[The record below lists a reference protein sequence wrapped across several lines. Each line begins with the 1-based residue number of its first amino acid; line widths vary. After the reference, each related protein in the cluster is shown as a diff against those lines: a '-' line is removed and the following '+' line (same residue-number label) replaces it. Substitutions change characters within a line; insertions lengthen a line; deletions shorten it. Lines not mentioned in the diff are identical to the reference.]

1 MKKKSPSTPHP
12 LPVPLG
18 VPFLFIQF
26 RTLAFL
32 FFSNFLPPLNIQV
45 YFPDF
50 ISSPL
55 AVHRSVLRPT
65 GNIHLT
71 PAPDVFVIK
80 QLQTTGVPAALF
92 FFFFRRPSWLGRGG
106 THSARLFVHVW
117 RRPPPACP
125 PARSHAQ
132 MWERENAPTRTPM
145 QDNKPR
151 QGLCSRW
158 GLTLNARGD
167 SRTRLNQPRKIH
179 RKTESFSQLAFRN
192 AAKVIRA
199 HYPPAEILAMRRLIC
214 IKSQLSREVSP

>member
-1 MKKKSPSTPHP
+1 MH
-12 LPVPLG
+12 
-18 VPFLFIQF
+18 Q
-26 RTLAFL
+26 
-32 FFSNFLPPLNIQV
+32 
-45 YFPDF
+45 
-50 ISSPL
+50 
-55 AVHRSVLRPT
+55 SVLRPT

-80 QLQTTGVPAALF
+80 QLQTTGVPAAF
-92 FFFFRRPSWLGRGG
+92 FYFFRRPSWLGWDSLAASICPRLEE
-106 THSARLFVHVW
+106 TAR
-117 RRPPPACP
+117 P

-199 HYPPAEILAMRRLIC
+199 HYPPAEILAKRRLIC